1 MIDDPVLVNDWHVVA
16 RSSDVDDSQV
26 AAARLLGEDLV
37 VWRRAGEAMVW
48 RDLCVHRGTRLSL
61 GRVTGLGLEC
71 AYHGWTYDET
81 GQCVRIP
88 SRPDQRPPARACAT
102 AYAATEAYGLIW
114 ASLGSP
120 ARDVPPYDEWHDPA
134 FRHVLCGPY
143 EIRASAPRV
152 IENFLDLTH
161 LPFVHEGIL
170 GDRDHAEVG
179 DYTVEVGPN
188 GIVAGDVETWSPN
201 PDGSGE
207 AKMAQWL
214 FRVPRPLT
222 AYIAMSVPGG
232 GPERYT
238 MYYAV
243 TPVDEHNGV
252 GWMWNS
258 LNYNQDLPDEDFT
271 AYIDQIV
278 RQDIPVVE
286 SQRPELLPL
295 DLQAE
300 LHVRGDKIAV
310 AYRRWLRELGL
321 TAGTA

>member
-16 RSSDVDDSQV
+16 RSSDVDDSNV

-37 VWRRAGEAMVW
+37 VWRRAGEVMVW

-61 GRVTGLGLEC
+61 GRVTGRGLEC
-71 AYHGWTYDET
+71 GYHGWTYDET
-81 GQCVRIP
+81 GRCVHIP
-88 SRPDQRPPARACAT
+88 SRPDRRPPARACAT
-102 AYAATEAYGLIW
+102 SYAVTEAHGLIW
-114 ASLGSP
+114 ASLGGP
-120 ARDVPPYDEWHDPA
+120 ERDVPPYHEWHDPA
-134 FRHVLCGPY
+134 FHHILCGPY
-143 EIRASAPRV
+143 EIGAGAPRV
-152 IENFLDLTH
+152 IENFLDATH

-179 DYTVEVGPN
+179 DHTVETRPD
-188 GIVAGDVETWSPN
+188 GIISSEIATWFPDA
-201 PDGSGE
+201 DGSGE
-207 AKMAQWL
+207 AKMRHL
-214 FRVPRPLT
+214 VYRVLRPLT
-222 AYIAMSVPGG
+222 AYIAVTDPGG

-243 TPVDEHNGV
+243 TPVDEHNCV

-258 LNYNQDLPDEDFT
+258 LNYNPDMSDEDFV
-271 AYIDQIV
+271 AYIDEIV
-278 RQDIPVVE
+278 LQDIPVVE

-300 LHVRGDKIAV
+300 LHVSGDKVAV

-321 TAGTA
+321 SAGTS

>member
-16 RSSDVDDSQV
+16 RSSDVDDSRV
-26 AAARLLGEDLV
+26 AADRLLGEDLV
-37 VWRRAGEAMVW
+37 VWRRGGEVMVW
-48 RDLCVHRGTRLSL
+48 KDLCVHRGARLSL

-81 GQCVRIP
+81 GQCVHIP

-114 ASLGSP
+114 ASLGNP
-120 ARDVPPYDEWHDPA
+120 ERAVPRYDEWHDAA
-134 FRHVLCGPY
+134 FHHVLCGPY
-143 EIRASAPRV
+143 EIRAGAPRV

-161 LPFVHEGIL
+161 LPFVHEGVL

-179 DYTVEVGPN
+179 DYTVEVGPD

-214 FRVPRPLT
+214 FRVLRPLT
-222 AYIAMSVPGG
+222 AHITMSVPGG
-232 GPERYT
+232 GPERYS

-243 TPVDEHNGV
+243 TPVDERNSV

-258 LNYNQDLPDEDFT
+258 LNYNQDLPDEDFA
-271 AYIDQIV
+271 AYIDEIV

-321 TAGTA
+321 TVGTA